1 MLRCLLKFSL
11 TIQTQIFNTRSSF
24 TISVIC
30 LEQHI
35 KDQSINNRRRRWKKN
50 VKIGTRVMYSYNSV
64 CASRVISGPSQQ
76 ELSGT
81 CNRLEIQSTLFLC
94 VCVCVYPTKGR
105 VSSSKPPQPPWN
117 PMGCLNDQ
125 SINGMHML

>member
-1 MLRCLLKFSL
+1 MF
-11 TIQTQIFNTRSSF
+11 TQILADHPDIDIQHSIIIHNIYLF
-24 TISVIC
+24 

-50 VKIGTRVMYSYNSV
+50 VKIGTRVMYSYNLQLCV
-64 CASRVISGPSQQ
+64 CQSSYFRTFLARAIWY
-76 ELSGT
+76 L
-81 CNRLEIQSTLFLC
+81 QSTGNSIYSLSL
-94 VCVCVYPTKGR
+94 CVCVYPTKGR
-105 VSSSKPPQPPWN
+105 VSSSKPPQPPWS